1 MQIKHGLRSDLR
13 SAGRAV
19 LTLFLFFLVTAL
31 LGSSLGTVWSVQDT
45 LRSLSDS
52 YVTVATAVLDTGTET
67 PDASALKQSAEAL
80 DALPLPDGA
89 LRWSPNR
96 YAQAWLSEAPEIIET
111 RSVSDYG
118 VVLVDVKEPGAL
130 STRNT
135 LPASAKEQLFSVKK
149 ALGKNLEIYA
159 ENLVPGKR
167 YLVYGRW
174 YVGSMGIDY
183 CLEALEPPLEIPDPE
198 NWRETP
204 GAQEYLDLAERLTV
218 RQRSVQAYFPED
230 PAVSF
235 PFQQNAVQVTRG
247 RSFTPE
253 ELAGGARVCLIP
265 EKLAKYEK
273 LELGDRLPI
282 SLAVGNDPERSDCY
296 EPARGFDLEAEYE
309 IVGLL
314 YTKDDWKYTIFLPPQ
329 RELDLR
335 LAKTDSLLGQYL
347 LDNDRTEDF
356 LRAAENSL
364 PAGVQINVYDQG
376 YAEAAE
382 PLRLM
387 LRTVR
392 LIAGIC
398 LAAGLCFLILNLWL
412 FVSRQKQAGA
422 LMHRLGAPRAAVPV
436 YFLSAMIP
444 LALPALAGGVWFSRW
459 AAGIVARRLSE
470 ALARDPGAAT
480 RFSDAK
486 LSLRQTVELMEAPVP
501 LSVYLAVAGGLLI
514 LSCLLCWFLS
524 ERTAPRTKP
533 RSRIHSLRTRTRTQ
547 ALRGGVSKYA
557 LLSAKRGGFRT
568 AVTLLAPVAAVLLLC
583 GLNQTRQNTELRLRD
598 IEENTEIRGY
608 FTDLYGAKTMRGSI
622 NEGDVISVAELP
634 QATHLTATESNGY
647 HVRIISALRMEER
660 SAEPGT
666 DESGEEASTASED
679 PSAAADSTPDPGGE
693 EATET
698 RDDDAASVGISAND
712 SPYDS
717 PTDWKGPH
725 YTAFGPMTIPEVPYS
740 KFQES
745 RLEWQSSRRDP
756 ELVFTDSMLDVP
768 QIMFRGGQTIRWLEG
783 CSDADMQWRPEPEAA
798 RGPSDYHKEIFPQE
812 SWDAEQQNLRDVI
825 DFALREDLLPK
836 PMDCVVSD
844 ALLNKWGLDLG
855 GCFLVANTGNWGTRT
870 GMLRLITYR
879 IIGVYHSDNP
889 RDPIF
894 HRASFPLG
902 VGEEGTALRAEFAER
917 ENRQGYYHV
926 AKLKSA
932 VFRFKASD
940 LEGLK
945 ESLAEIGLT
954 EVGDRSGI
962 RKPFLL
968 EDQVFLSTKRS
979 VEQRLWY
986 MERIFPVVSGL
997 TLLLALVLSVLQ
1009 LLARRRE
1016 IWLMHC
1022 TGTGRARAFGSLF
1035 TEQAGLCLLGLG
1047 AGLGLCVYWRL
1058 LNPEGLRLSLIFG
1071 GLWLTGA
1078 AVMGLYLTKHP
1089 RRIGREE

>member
-13 SAGRAV
+13 SAGRAF
-19 LTLFLFFLVTAL
+19 LNMFLFFLVTAL

-52 YVTVATAVLDTGTET
+52 YVTIAIAVLDTGTET
-67 PDASALKQSAEAL
+67 PDALVLKQSAEAL
-80 DALPLPDGA
+80 DTLPLPDGA
-89 LRWSPNR
+89 LCWSPNR
-96 YAQAWLSEAPEIIET
+96 YAQAWLSEVPEVIDT

-118 VVLVDVKEPGAL
+118 VMLVDVKEPGAL

-135 LPASAKEQLFSVKK
+135 LPASAAEQLFSVKK
-149 ALGKNLEIYA
+149 ALGKKLEIYA
-159 ENLVPGKR
+159 EDLVPGKR

-174 YVGSMGIDY
+174 YVGTLGIDL

-204 GAQEYLDLAERLTV
+204 GAQDYLDLAERLTV

-235 PFQQNAVQVTRG
+235 PFQQNAIQVTRG
-247 RSFTPE
+247 RSFTSE
-253 ELAGGARVCLIP
+253 ELDGGARVCMIP

-273 LELGDRLPI
+273 LKLGDSLRI
-282 SLAVGNDPERSDCY
+282 SLAVGNNPERSDCY

-314 YTKDDWKYTIFLPPQ
+314 YTKDDWKYTIYLPPQ
-329 RELDLR
+329 RDLDLR

-347 LDNDRTEDF
+347 LDNNRTEDF
-356 LRAAENSL
+356 LQAAENVL

-398 LAAGLCFLILNLWL
+398 LAAGLCFLMLNLWL
-412 FVSRQKQAGA
+412 FVSRQKQAGV

-436 YFLSAMIP
+436 YFLSAMVP
-444 LALPALAGGVWFSRW
+444 LALPALAGGVWFSQW

-470 ALARDPGAAT
+470 ALAEDPGAAT

-486 LSLRQTVELMEAPVP
+486 LSLRQTVELMETPVP

-514 LSCLLCWFLS
+514 LSCLLCWLLS
-524 ERTAPRTKP
+524 ERTVPRAKL
-533 RSRIHSLRTRTRTQ
+533 RRRIHSLRTRTRTQ
-547 ALRGGVSKYA
+547 ALRGGASKYA

-568 AVTLLAPVAAVLLLC
+568 AVTLLAPLAVVLLLC

-608 FTDLYGAKTMRGSI
+608 FTYLYGSKTMRGSI
-622 NEGDVISVAELP
+622 SESDVISVAELP

-647 HVRIISALRMEER
+647 HIQIISALRMEER
-660 SAEPGT
+660 STGPGT
-666 DESGEEASTASED
+666 DAAGEEASTIWED
-679 PSAAADSTPDPGGE
+679 PSATADSMPELAGE
-693 EATET
+693 EEPAI
-698 RDDDAASVGISAND
+698 RDDDAASIGT
-712 SPYDS
+712 SPNNGLYDS

-725 YTAFGPMTIPEVPYS
+725 YTAFGPMMIPEVPYS

-745 RLEWQSSRRDP
+745 RLAWQSSRRDP

-783 CSDADMQWRPEPEAA
+783 FSDADMQWCPEPEEGS
-798 RGPSDYHKEIFPQE
+798 GPSDYHKEIFPQE
-812 SWDAEQQNLRDVI
+812 SWDAEQQNVRDVI
-825 DFALREDLLPK
+825 DFALQEDLLPE

-844 ALLNKWGLDLG
+844 ALLNKWDLRLG
-855 GCFLVANTGNWGTRT
+855 ECFLVANTSNWGTRT

-879 IIGVYHSDNP
+879 VIGVYHSDNSQ
-889 RDPIF
+889 DPIF
-894 HRASFPLG
+894 HRARFPVG
-902 VGEEGTALRAEFAER
+902 VGEDGKAMRTVFAER
-917 ENRQGYYHV
+917 EKQQGYYYV
-926 AKLKSA
+926 ASLKSA

-940 LEGLK
+940 LQGLK
-945 ESLAEIGLT
+945 ESLTEIGLT

-986 MERIFPVVSGL
+986 MERIFPVVSAMA
-997 TLLLALVLSVLQ
+997 LLLALALSVLQ

-1035 TEQAGLCLLGLG
+1035 AEQAGLCVLGLG
-1047 AGLGLCVYWRL
+1047 AGLGSCGYWKL
-1058 LNPEGLRLSLIFG
+1058 LNPQGLRLSLIFG
-1071 GLWLTGA
+1071 GLWLTGT
-1078 AVMGLYLTKHP
+1078 AVMGLYLSKRP